1 MDGNS
6 IKVLLVED
14 NPGDVRLVKEMLQ
27 QPDTSTK
34 FNLQHVGSLNKAVGN
49 LSGKDFDVVLLDL
62 SLPDGSGLDTVVQ
75 THCASPAIPIVVLS
89 SLNDEELAIEAVQ
102 IGAQD
107 YLVKGSINT
116 SILIRSLRYAIERKR
131 SELAMKHR
139 IEFEKLITS
148 ISTDFINIT
157 TDGTHKEIQRALM
170 RIGQFAGVDR
180 AFVFKLSED
189 GSQLN
194 NIFEWCS
201 DGVEPKS
208 RRMQG
213 LPTNSLP
220 WLTKKL
226 MQFQNIHVPVVAEL
240 PPEAIAE
247 KNLLQ
252 SQETRSLVVVP
263 MSFRGFLTGFLGFD
277 AVRKQTSWTEE
288 DMTLLRMAGE
298 VFVNAL
304 ERERA
309 ESQTKQAYAELDQIF
324 NSASVCMYVIS
335 SDHHVLRINNTFIET
350 AGIGSEDIIGRKCFD
365 TIPCPVCHSEKCP
378 VARIMNGEN
387 NIEYETEFKRKN
399 GPAIPSIFSATPF
412 KNAVGQIIGAVIS
425 FKDITELKRAENK
438 LAAERERLAVTLRSI
453 ADGVITTD
461 IKGKVVLINAVA
473 ENLTGWPQPE
483 ASGKSSYEILNM
495 IDQKTDQ
502 LVVDPVQKIL
512 KENKM
517 ARLANQAILVDRQGG
532 RRLINYIGAPIRDDS
547 GNTIGAVLVFRD
559 ITDAQ
564 KLQEELQKAQKLE
577 SIGLLAGGIAHD
589 FNNILTAIMGNISYA
604 RLVVGD
610 DEKLIQILSDTEKA
624 SIRARDLTQQLL
636 TFSRGGKP
644 IKKATH
650 LPELIKEVS
659 NFALGGS
666 NVQCRFFAGEGLW
679 PVEIDRGQISQV
691 ITNLIVNSRYAMPEG
706 GMILSYA
713 ENVCITVE
721 DNLAL
726 QPGNYVKITLKDHG
740 TGIAK
745 ENIPNIFDPY
755 FTTREKGS
763 GLGLSIAYSIIKKHK
778 GLIQV
783 ESELGEGTTFYV
795 YLPATETRPVAD
807 GTGAGPESPAPEII
821 QGMRSGNILI
831 MDDEEIVRNAAGRIL
846 EHLGYHAE
854 HAAGGAEALEM
865 YRQAMGSSE
874 QFDAIIMDLTVP
886 GGIGG
891 KEAIKQLLEIDPEA
905 KAIVS
910 SGYSNDPIMSEY
922 QDYGFKG
929 VATKPYILEEL
940 FAVLNQ
946 VLS

>member
-1 MDGNS
+1 MDANS
-6 IKVLLVED
+6 IKVLIVED
-14 NPGDVRLVKEMLQ
+14 NPGDVRLVEEMLR
-27 QPDTSTK
+27 QPDASIE
-34 FNLQHVGSLNKAVGN
+34 FDLPHVNSLSKAVEN
-49 LSGKDFDVVLLDL
+49 LSTENFDVVLLDL
-62 SLPDGSGLDTVVQ
+62 SLPDGSGLDTVLQ
-75 THCASPAIPIVVLS
+75 THSASPAVPIVVLS
-89 SLNDEELAIEAVQ
+89 SLNDEDLAIEAVHM
-102 IGAQD
+102 GAQD

-157 TDGTHKEIQRALM
+157 TEGIHKEIQRALM

-194 NIFEWCS
+194 NIFEWSS
-201 DGVEPKS
+201 DGIEPKS

-213 LPTNSLP
+213 LATTSLP
-220 WLTKKL
+220 WFTKRL
-226 MQFQNIHVPVVAEL
+226 MQFQNIHVPVVDEL
-240 PPEAIAE
+240 PPEAREE

-263 MSFRGFLTGFLGFD
+263 MSFRGFLVGFLGFD

-309 ESQTKQAYAELDQIF
+309 EGQTKQAYAELDQIF
-324 NSASVCMYVIS
+324 NSAAVCMCVIS
-335 SDHHVLRINNTFIET
+335 RDKNVLRVNNTFIET
-350 AGIGSEDIIGRKCFD
+350 TGLESDDIIGKKCFD
-365 TIPCPVCHSEKCP
+365 MIPCPACHSEKCP
-378 VARIMNGEN
+378 VTRIMDGEKH
-387 NIEYETEFKRKN
+387 IEYETEFKQKN
-399 GPAIPSIFSATPF
+399 GTAIQSIFSATPF
-412 KNAVGQIIGAVIS
+412 KNAVGEIIGAVIS
-425 FKDITELKRAENK
+425 FKDITELKRVENK

-461 IKGKVVLINAVA
+461 IKGKVVMINAVA
-473 ENLTGWPQPE
+473 ENLTGWPQQD
-483 ASGKSSYEILNM
+483 AGGKPSHEILNM
-495 IDQKTDQ
+495 ISMTNDQIVD
-502 LVVDPVQKIL
+502 DPVQKIL
-512 KENKM
+512 TERKM
-517 ARLANQAILVDRQGG
+517 ARLANKAILVAKDGNK
-532 RRLINYIGAPIRDDS
+532 RLINYIGAPIRDDN
-547 GNTIGAVLVFRD
+547 GDTIGAVLVFRD
-559 ITDAQ
+559 ITDTQ

-604 RLVVGD
+604 RMIVGE
-610 DEKLIQILSDTEKA
+610 DEKLAKILADTESA
-624 SIRARDLTQQLL
+624 SVRARDLTQQLL

-644 IKKATH
+644 VKKATH

-691 ITNLIVNSRYAMPEG
+691 ITNLIVNSRHAMPEG

-713 ENVCITVE
+713 ENVSTTPE
-721 DNLAL
+721 DNLPL
-726 QPGNYVKITLKDHG
+726 GPGSYVKITLKDHG

-745 ENIPNIFDPY
+745 ESIPNIFDPY
-755 FTTREKGS
+755 FTTKKKGS
-763 GLGLSIAYSIIKKHK
+763 GLGLSIAYSIIKKHR

-783 ESELGEGTTFYV
+783 ESELDEGTTFYV
-795 YLPATETRPVAD
+795 YLPATETRPVED
-807 GTGAGPESPAPEII
+807 ETGARPESPAPEII

-846 EHLGYHAE
+846 EYLGYQAKY
-854 HAAGGAEALEM
+854 AADGAEALEM
-865 YRQAMGSSE
+865 YRQTKGSVE

-910 SGYSNDPIMSEY
+910 SGYSNDPIMSQY
-922 QDYGFKG
+922 QDYGFKA
-929 VATKPYILEEL
+929 VATKPYSMEEL

-946 VLS
+946 VLT